1 MSDEESTGHL
11 VMIPEA
17 IRPITP
23 PSCLSTPSHKERMRT
38 FGKDENE
45 EMLESSQTES
55 QRMEEIEKKNE
66 ENEEENGDDEMSES
80 QEMEQ
85 KKRDE
90 EMTEN
95 ATEPTTAI
103 SLVNVKG
110 HDKKVN
116 SITLKKTTFFTC
128 AISRTNHFLRLQYP
142 SN

>member
-11 VMIPEA
+11 VMIPET

-23 PSCLSTPSHKERMRT
+23 PSCLSTPTHKERMRA
-38 FGKDENE
+38 FGNDENK

-55 QRMEEIEKKNE
+55 QRMEESEKINE
-66 ENEEENGDDEMSES
+66 ENEEENEDDAMTES
-80 QEMEQ
+80 QKMEQ
-85 KKRDE
+85 DEETKNGDE

-116 SITLKKTTFFTC
+116 S
-128 AISRTNHFLRLQYP
+128 TNP
-142 SN
+142 